1 MAEIQAAMLAKFNLV
16 AGAHKAGFKGALM
29 ADVQK
34 DAFFGV
40 LQSQLANTDSDA
52 ELAVPVLLGNAVKMP
67 PIRVSVADTAQPAAD
82 LVALPPSDLS
92 AQLSVAPAVP
102 AAFTA
107 SARITVAQGME
118 DEPQRG
124 VEPIALPEAMSE
136 EINSMPTVATKS
148 ARPSVQEN
156 LLKAGGAAIA
166 AADGQALPPDKPNRQ
181 SEMPVVQTSSSEAD
195 LLKAELSASIPIS
208 PSTQG
213 RVDVSATPASIGA
226 PFVQSL
232 RQAEARINA
241 AIETPL
247 RSPAFAAE
255 LSDKVVWLASKQ
267 GQFAELSLNP
277 PQMGALEVR
286 LTLSGSDASAQFYS
300 SNPVVREV
308 IDGALPRLRELMAQA
323 GINLGEA
330 EVRQQAFSRRDQ
342 ADQHAQ
348 PSTPEAEILM
358 HHQAP
363 SAGMGGAW
371 STGSGLVD
379 LYI

>member
-52 ELAVPVLLGNAVKMP
+52 ELAVPALLGNAVKMP
-67 PIRVSVADTAQPAAD
+67 PIRVSAADPAQPAAD

-92 AQLSVAPAVP
+92 AQPSVAPAVP
-102 AAFTA
+102 PAFTA
-107 SARITVAQGME
+107 SARITVAQVKE
-118 DEPQRG
+118 DAPRRG
-124 VEPIALPEAMSE
+124 VEPIVLPEAVSE
-136 EINSMPTVATKS
+136 EINSTPTVATKS
-148 ARPSVQEN
+148 AGSSVQEN

-166 AADGQALPPDKPNRQ
+166 AADGQALPPDKPTRS
-181 SEMPVVQTSSSEAD
+181 SEMPVVQTSSEVD
-195 LLKAELSASIPIS
+195 LLKAELSASTPIS

-213 RVDVSATPASIGA
+213 RIDTSATPASIGA

-371 STGSGLVD
+371 SKGSGLVD

>member
-52 ELAVPVLLGNAVKMP
+52 ELAVPTLLGNAVKMP
-67 PIRVSVADTAQPAAD
+67 PIRVNAADPAQPAAD

-102 AAFTA
+102 PAFTA
-107 SARITVAQGME
+107 SARITVAQVKE
-118 DEPQRG
+118 DAPRRG
-124 VEPIALPEAMSE
+124 VEPIVLPEAVSE
-136 EINSMPTVATKS
+136 EINSTPTVATKS
-148 ARPSVQEN
+148 ARSSVQEN

-166 AADGQALPPDKPNRQ
+166 AADGQALPPDKLNRQ
-181 SEMPVVQTSSSEAD
+181 LEMPVVQTSSSEAD
-195 LLKAELSASIPIS
+195 LLKAELSASTPIS

-213 RVDVSATPASIGA
+213 RVDASATTASIGA

-371 STGSGLVD
+371 SKGSGLVD